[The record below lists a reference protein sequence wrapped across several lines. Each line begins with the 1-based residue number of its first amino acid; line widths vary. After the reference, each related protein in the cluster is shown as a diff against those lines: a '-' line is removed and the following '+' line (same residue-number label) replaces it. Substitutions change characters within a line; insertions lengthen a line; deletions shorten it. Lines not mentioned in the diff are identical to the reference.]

1 MKTKTEVIN
10 ILKGTLAFLS
20 TFYQKVNLVL
30 SFLFILFSQ
39 SEFLKMLHHYVFS
52 YSNHHF
58 LPKIIKYCRHDMVL
72 KGLGFNSIF
81 PVIS

>member
-30 SFLFILFSQ
+30 SFLFILF
-39 SEFLKMLHHYVFS
+39 FTVRILKNATPLCIFILKSPFS
-52 YSNHHF
+52 SKNY
-58 LPKIIKYCRHDMVL
+58 KIL
-72 KGLGFNSIF
+72 QA
-81 PVIS
+81 